1 MGPGKIILIAVLAGI
16 YSGVLDSV
24 EEYYRLNNFL
34 SSFFLILLT
43 YITGFILYKIG
54 TKKKQ
59 NDLIIIL
66 LKGAY
71 VSKEQL

>member
-24 EEYYRLNNFL
+24 EENYRLNNFL

-54 TKKKQ
+54 RKRKSRM
-59 NDLIIIL
+59 I
-66 LKGAY
+66 
-71 VSKEQL
+71 